1 MGKLIAIID
10 YGMGN
15 LRSVE
20 KAFAHL
26 GLSARITADP
36 ETLNAASHVVLPGV
50 GAFGDA
56 MRNIEQ
62 KNLRGA
68 IDRALQSGKPFLG
81 ICLGMQLLFCDSL
94 EYGRT
99 QGLNFLPGSVK
110 PFEAR
115 GIKIPHMGW
124 NQLDTKEN
132 PLISGQP
139 YVYFVHSFHAAQV
152 PDEYVIATADYG
164 ETFPAAVRKGNVFG
178 FQFHPEKSGEAGLDM
193 LKRFGGLM

>member
-1 MGKLIAIID
+1 MGKLIAIVD

-36 ETLNAASHVVLPGV
+36 ETLSAASHVVLPGV

-178 FQFHPEKSGEAGLDM
+178 FQFHPEKSGDAGLDM
-193 LKRFGGLM
+193 LKRFGGLT

>member
-36 ETLNAASHVVLPGV
+36 ETLSAASHVVLPGV

-193 LKRFGGLM
+193 LKRFGGLT